1 MLMLCLTNQVWSLS
15 SHNRGK
21 SPEPLLLAQKLKE
34 RNILTISVTNE
45 NNSKLSLLGDVH
57 LQLTAGTELHTT
69 SKTYTNSIAL
79 LILLAYILTNESDN
93 NLYSLEKMLSEAADH
108 IKKILDNTKRVK
120 QIADFFQN
128 SLFFAHIGSGASY
141 STASQGELIMVE
153 AAHVYSSRYTTG
165 QFIHGPLENVDKN
178 FAAIIHDFD
187 PAFRSSVDNILRD
200 ISNYDGKALLLTNRK
215 MCPNIKNV
223 STFPIQFEN
232 PNLSPILEIIPVELI
247 VHEIGMRKNIQ
258 PGVLQRTEK

>member
-1 MLMLCLTNQVWSLS
+1 M
-15 SHNRGK
+15 
-21 SPEPLLLAQKLKE
+21 
-34 RNILTISVTNE
+34 
-45 NNSKLSLLGDVH
+45 
-57 LQLTAGTELHTT
+57 
-69 SKTYTNSIAL
+69 
-79 LILLAYILTNESDN
+79 LLAYILTNESDSN
-93 NLYSLEKMLSEAADH
+93 VNLLLQLFVTAAGHIEKILNH
-108 IKKILDNTKRVK
+108 IKWIN
-120 QIADFFQN
+120 QHADFFQD

-165 QFIHGPLENVDKN
+165 QFIHGPLENVDEN

-187 PAFRSSVDNILRD
+187 PAFRTSVDNILRD

-215 MCPNIKNV
+215 MVSKFRNV
-223 STFPIQFEN
+223 STFPVYFEN

-247 VHEIGMRKNIQ
+247 VHEIEMRKNIQ